1 MNAALQVGS
10 FDGFMVNA
18 AYQANFKE
26 SALSHSA
33 RAQLAYQF

>member
-26 SALSHSA
+26 SAPSHSA